1 MATTTAPADAL
12 QRVIDAFDAAPAGE
26 GKWKGICPI
35 CKHHCLLINKG
46 TKQPIA
52 AWCSRECD
60 KKQVNVA
67 VYKAA
72 GLKREPFTVAR
83 YAEMK
88 KLPVWFVTGVFGTS
102 DAPYIK
108 KDGKASKELS
118 VMFIYTDANGQLT
131 GMKHRFSESS
141 HDTAW
146 RAGYKPSLYG
156 LHVWPAYEE
165 DGVPTDVVTLVEG
178 ESDTQTLAYN
188 GIPALG
194 ISGAKGWKNEFAALP
209 MLAKAKHIL
218 VVQEPGDDG
227 AKLVQKVA
235 ASFPTGKV
243 SAVKLPAKDP
253 SALWI
258 SSTPEEFAA
267 AWDKAVAEAVPVAEP
282 APDDYI
288 VECLSDIT
296 PKAMLW
302 LWPGRIPQGKLTM
315 WAGNPGV
322 GKGLASCSV
331 AAIVSTG
338 RCFPDEDFTDRDP
351 ADVCMLFC
359 EDDAEDTVVPRLMAA
374 GADLKRIFTVKAP
387 AILEAGPDAT
397 RSERELALDSDLKIL
412 RKFLKDH
419 PNVKLVIVDPISS
432 YMGSIKP
439 NDESQVRSVLIPLR
453 ELAQETNVSFV
464 LVAHFNKRSDVS
476 ALHKILGAVAM
487 TGVARAAWLFAE
499 DAEVN
504 GSSESDVGI
513 ENENESK
520 YLMLQGKMNVGRKM
534 KGLEYTIGEKQI
546 LPAPADGTAYIV
558 WGKATDKTADK
569 ALGSVGAFGDSEG
582 TKVKRAGEW
591 LQKQLG
597 TETKLA
603 REIFDAAAAAG
614 IAERTLKNAKRELG
628 VVTTKVA
635 GAWLWRLPVPAT
647 GDPEEIV

>member
-1 MATTTAPADAL
+1 MATTTTTADAL
-12 QRVIDAFDAAPAGE
+12 GRVIAAFEAVPFGE
-26 GKWKGICPI
+26 GKWKGVCPE
-35 CKHHCLLINKG
+35 CKHKCLLIQRG
-46 TKQPIA
+46 DKQPVA

-60 KKQVNVA
+60 KKKVNVA

-72 GLKREPFTVAR
+72 GLERGSFTVAR

-88 KLPVWFVTGVFGTS
+88 KLPKWFLTGVFGVS

-108 KDGKASKELS
+108 KDGKISKELS
-118 VMFIYTDANGQLT
+118 VMFVYTDADGQLT

-146 RAGYKPSLYG
+146 REGYKPSLYG
-156 LHVWPAYEE
+156 LHVWSLYAEE
-165 DGVPTDVVTLVEG
+165 GIATDVVTLVEG
-178 ESDTQTLAYN
+178 ESDTQTLSYN

-194 ISGAKGWKNEFAALP
+194 ISGAKGWKKDYAALP
-209 MLAKAKHIL
+209 MMAKAKHIL
-218 VVQEPGDDG
+218 VMQEPGEDG

-235 ASFPTGKV
+235 ASFPAGKV
-243 SAVKLPAKDP
+243 NALKLPAKDP
-253 SALWI
+253 SAMWI

-267 AWDKAVAEAVPVAEP
+267 AWDKAVAEAVPVCAP

-288 VECLSDIT
+288 AERLSDIT

-331 AAIVSTG
+331 AATVSTG
-338 RCFPDEDFTDRDP
+338 RCFPDEDFADREP

-397 RSERELALDSDLKIL
+397 HSERELALDSDLKIL

-419 PNVKLVIVDPISS
+419 ANVKLVIVDPISS

-453 ELAQETNVSFV
+453 DLAQETNVSFV
-464 LVAHFNKRSDVS
+464 LVAHFNKRSDVN

-499 DAEVN
+499 DADVDN
-504 GSSESDVGI
+504 NSESDVGI
-513 ENENESK
+513 EGGSESK

-546 LPAPADGTAYIV
+546 LPKPADGTAYII

-569 ALGSVGAFGDSEG
+569 ALGSVGAFQDSEG
-582 TKVKRAGEW
+582 SKRKQAAEW
-591 LQKQLG
+591 LKRQLEAG
-597 TETKLA
+597 PQLA
-603 REIFDAAAAAG
+603 REVYAAAEGAG
-614 IAERTLKNAKRELG
+614 IAKKTLNRAKDDVG
-628 VVTTKVA
+628 VQSDKLA
-635 GAWLWRLPVPAT
+635 GAWVWKLREFT
-647 GDPEEIV
+647 GGPEDPM